1 MTMNEKNTLGR
12 RIAHARK
19 SGLNRLT
26 QAQVAK
32 ELGVTPQAVSGWER
46 DEALPE
52 LDKIERLAALLGTD
66 ITWLMRSLNRDVP
79 LHYMEEAHR
88 DFLASKQPAQKVP
101 DPDLGLIAR
110 QLDRLIAEV
119 SSLHDDMNAL
129 AATVLRI
136 DGSQSALLQ
145 ELKNFVKS
153 N

>member
-1 MTMNEKNTLGR
+1 MAMNEKNTLGR

-66 ITWLMRSLNRDVP
+66 IIWLMRGLSRNVP

-88 DFLASKQPAQKVP
+88 NFPTSKQPAQKVP
-101 DPDLGLIAR
+101 AIDLSLIAH
-110 QLDRLIAEV
+110 QLDRLISEV
-119 SSLHDDMNAL
+119 SSMRDDVS
-129 AATVLRI
+129 VLTAIVTRLE
-136 DGSQSALLQ
+136 DSQSTLLQ
-145 ELKNFVKS
+145 ELRDLTGS